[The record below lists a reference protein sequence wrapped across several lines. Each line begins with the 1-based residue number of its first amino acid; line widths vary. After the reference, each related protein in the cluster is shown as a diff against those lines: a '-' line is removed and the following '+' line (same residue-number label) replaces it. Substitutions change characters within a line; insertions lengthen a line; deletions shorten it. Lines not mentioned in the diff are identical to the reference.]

1 MVRWHNHRNIERTRL
16 QNQPKMLLKNVI
28 LVHQFLIWS
37 RKRRKKRT
45 KITES
50 LNQNWARFSILK
62 TIERLKWNGRHVQK
76 QAHKT
81 IQIYSEGK
89 CVDFETFDWDL
100 RKKFGSYLYFAF
112 VHPFYTII
120 HFSRSFSAL
129 KHCTWNLM
137 NYANIYPIVSK
148 VDDLR

>member
-1 MVRWHNHRNIERTRL
+1 M
-16 QNQPKMLLKNVI
+16 K
-28 LVHQFLIWS
+28 
-37 RKRRKKRT
+37 
-45 KITES
+45 
-50 LNQNWARFSILK
+50 
-62 TIERLKWNGRHVQK
+62 HVQK
-76 QAHKT
+76 QAHRT

-129 KHCTWNLM
+129 KHCKKNLM

-148 VDDLR
+148 VDDLRLYIKHKKSRLCNTLLSNSNMVKMCAFEIWKWIQSDWVYCFFLHWCLTTYRDWNAKFTFFFRKT